1 MYGESIITFSTGV
14 EVLQTSPKNK
24 EAEHSNVFRSIR
36 MFGKHEITSDQSKK
50 PQQSQA
56 N

>member
-1 MYGESIITFSTGV
+1 MTNESIITFSTGV

-24 EAEHSNVFRSIR
+24 EHSDVFRSMVKNLSEKSEQIELR
-36 MFGKHEITSDQSKK
+36 EE
-50 PQQSQA
+50 